1 MKVPYSFFS
10 KRIMESVNI
19 DEISK
24 IFFQLGHEHTINNEI
39 FDFELTPNR
48 GDCLSLNGLLRDL
61 KSFYNTDNIFE
72 KYSESVPALKLDF
85 NNKAQDDCPYISFL
99 KIEINKNKE
108 VKIYKDYLENYFTQL
123 GNKKINFFTDIS
135 NYISFELGQP
145 THCYDFS
152 KLGSNI
158 SLERLNT
165 DNKFKTLLGDEI
177 QLSGEELLFTSDETI
192 VNLAGVMGGHGTMC
206 NNKTNSVLVECAYF
220 KPESI
225 IGKSLKYGLNSE
237 AAHKFERS
245 TDPMCHETVL
255 QRFIRIVSDHV
266 TVISAEMI
274 SFNYKKYTENEI
286 EIDLDEINKVLGT
299 DIKISKYE
307 TMLNSIGFKFDKNII
322 VPSWRNDVVSQNDLA
337 EEVARII
344 GYDNIERSNFSI
356 NKAKQYSSNQIK
368 TPEVESKIIDLL
380 IDNGFYESINF
391 PFNSIPS
398 KTAIKLDN
406 PIDSNKPYMRES
418 IKDSLIDNLIFNERR
433 QKDSIKFF
441 ELSDIYTKNK
451 NSIKKTKKLGVIASG
466 RVDNNYLSFNKN
478 IDENYMMNIFM
489 PYVKDFDKYLINI
502 SREALN
508 TKTNAKIIYFEI
520 DIDSFNENIAEY
532 ESELPKIQNFIPY
545 NKISDFPSIFRD
557 LSFSIKDFNQIESLE
572 RLVLNY
578 SNVILKETFIFDF
591 FHNKKNEEVKIGFR
605 FRFQSN
611 KTLTDREVDE
621 VINDII
627 DKSMNIKDITIPGL
641 KK

>member
-24 IFFQLGHEHTINNEI
+24 IFFQLGHEHTINDEV

-99 KIEINKNKE
+99 KIEINNNKE
-108 VKIYKDYLENYFTQL
+108 VKVYKDYLENYFTQL

-177 QLSGEELLFTSDETI
+177 QLSGEDLLFTSDDTI
-192 VNLAGVMGGHGTMC
+192 INLAGVMGGHGTMC
-206 NNKTNSVLVECAYF
+206 NNKTNTVLVECAYF

-266 TVISAEMI
+266 TVISAETV
-274 SFNYKKYTENEI
+274 SYTHLTLPTI
-286 EIDLDEINKVLGT
+286 
-299 DIKISKYE
+299 
-307 TMLNSIGFKFDKNII
+307 
-322 VPSWRNDVVSQNDLA
+322 
-337 EEVARII
+337 
-344 GYDNIERSNFSI
+344 
-356 NKAKQYSSNQIK
+356 
-368 TPEVESKIIDLL
+368 LL
-380 IDNGFYESINF
+380 
-391 PFNSIPS
+391 
-398 KTAIKLDN
+398 
-406 PIDSNKPYMRES
+406 
-418 IKDSLIDNLIFNERR
+418 
-433 QKDSIKFF
+433 
-441 ELSDIYTKNK
+441 
-451 NSIKKTKKLGVIASG
+451 V
-466 RVDNNYLSFNKN
+466 
-478 IDENYMMNIFM
+478 
-489 PYVKDFDKYLINI
+489 
-502 SREALN
+502 
-508 TKTNAKIIYFEI
+508 
-520 DIDSFNENIAEY
+520 
-532 ESELPKIQNFIPY
+532 
-545 NKISDFPSIFRD
+545 
-557 LSFSIKDFNQIESLE
+557 
-572 RLVLNY
+572 
-578 SNVILKETFIFDF
+578 
-591 FHNKKNEEVKIGFR
+591 
-605 FRFQSN
+605 
-611 KTLTDREVDE
+611 
-621 VINDII
+621 
-627 DKSMNIKDITIPGL
+627 
-641 KK
+641 